1 MKNLNI
7 IKSVTDLLDAS
18 DMNDI
23 NKYNEI
29 KSFLN
34 INFLES
40 DVLNTIK
47 YIRGEFTT
55 SQEKLFLEVHIPIIN
70 EI

>member
-1 MKNLNI
+1 MTNLNI
-7 IKSVTDLLDAS
+7 IKSVAELLEAS
-18 DMNDI
+18 DINDI

-34 INFLES
+34 INFLEQ
-40 DVLNTIK
+40 DILTTVK
-47 YIRGEFTT
+47 YVRGEFTA
-55 SQEKLFLEVHIPIIN
+55 SQEKIFLEINIPVIN

>member
-7 IKSVTDLLDAS
+7 IKSVTELLAAS
-18 DMNDI
+18 DINDI

-29 KSFLN
+29 KNFLS
-34 INFLES
+34 INFLEQ

-47 YIRGEFTT
+47 YVRGEFTA
-55 SQEKLFLEVHIPIIN
+55 SEEEIFLEINIPVIN

>member
-7 IKSVTDLLDAS
+7 IKSVTELLDAS
-18 DMNDI
+18 DINDI

-29 KSFLN
+29 KNFLN
-34 INFLES
+34 LNFLEA

-47 YIRGEFTT
+47 YVRGEFTA
-55 SQEKLFLEVHIPIIN
+55 SQEKLFLEIHIPVIN

>member
-7 IKSVTDLLDAS
+7 IKSVTELLDAS
-18 DMNDI
+18 DINDI

-29 KSFLN
+29 KNFLS
-34 INFLES
+34 INFLEQ
-40 DVLNTIK
+40 DILNTIK
-47 YIRGEFTT
+47 YVRGEFTA
-55 SQEKLFLEVHIPIIN
+55 SQEKIFLEINIPVIN

>member
-7 IKSVTDLLDAS
+7 IKSVTELLDAS
-18 DMNDI
+18 DINDI

-29 KSFLN
+29 KNFLN
-34 INFLES
+34 INFLEQ
-40 DVLNTIK
+40 DILNTIK
-47 YIRGEFTT
+47 YVRGEFTA
-55 SQEKLFLEVHIPIIN
+55 SQEKIFLEINIPVIN